1 MTRYSALRK
10 MGCDPLTA
18 GIIAG
23 MNWLVGVPNNEIRVM
38 HIVIEIEEVD
48 HAG

>member
-1 MTRYSALRK
+1 MTRYSVLRK

-23 MNWLVGVPNNEIRVM
+23 MNWLLGVPKNEIRVM
-38 HIVIEIEEVD
+38 RIVIEIEGTSHD
-48 HAG
+48 

>member
-1 MTRYSALRK
+1 MTRYGALRK

-23 MNWLVGVPNNEIRVM
+23 MNWIFGVPKNEIRVM
-38 HIVIEIEEVD
+38 HIVIEIEGAS
-48 HAG
+48 HAE